1 MSIGNQN
8 SEDGRLSTAPRAPR
22 VAAYLTPERTYW
34 VVTCPYC
41 QLHHKHGAMDGSPA
55 SYSSRIPH
63 CPSGTQ
69 RGPDYYLVPAGHVT
83 DAMLAKFE
91 RMDRKRL
98 PILRRLNEERIR
110 RDQQNEQAK
119 IEQAWLSS
127 TSR

>member
-1 MSIGNQN
+1 MSINN
-8 SEDGRLSTAPRAPR
+8 RTNEDGRLKAASRAPR
-22 VAAYLTPERTYW
+22 VAAYLTRGGTYW

-41 QLHHKHGAMDGSPA
+41 QLHHKHGAIDGSPA
-55 SYSSRIPH
+55 NYSSRIPH

-69 RGPDYYLVPAGHVT
+69 RGLDYYLVPAGHLT

-110 RDQQNEQAK
+110 RDQQKERAQTG
-119 IEQAWLSS
+119 QAWWI
-127 TSR
+127 